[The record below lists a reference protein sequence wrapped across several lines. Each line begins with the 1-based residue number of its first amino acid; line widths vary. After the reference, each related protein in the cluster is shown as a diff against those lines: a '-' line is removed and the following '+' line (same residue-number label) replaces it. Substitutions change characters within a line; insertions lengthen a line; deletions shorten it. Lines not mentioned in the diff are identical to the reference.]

1 MNLPT
6 AEEFWSEVISSEKEF
21 SMLTEL
27 RKLGLH
33 KHVFE
38 AMRRFTKM
46 HVEEALNQA
55 SRVELDDVELM
66 PEANDFE
73 EARELSIINAYPLEN
88 IK

>member
-1 MNLPT
+1 MENSKLPT

-27 RKLGLH
+27 RKTGLH

-38 AMRRFTKM
+38 AMRRFARLHTKAAL
-46 HVEEALNQA
+46 EEADGEVPLYCSEGVLNCYP
-55 SRVELDDVELM
+55 
-66 PEANDFE
+66 PE
-73 EARELSIINAYPLEN
+73 R